1 VNIAASAQALITLG
15 SPVTTTV
22 KLITLSA
29 PTSAKLI
36 VYHQNLDRKYEQTK
50 VWY

>member
-15 SPVTTTV
+15 SLVTHWFFTASV
-22 KLITLSA
+22 MLITLSA

-36 VYHQNLDRKYEQTK
+36 V
-50 VWY
+50 